1 MMSKFCLFVCLSY
14 LSNLFSF
21 CCIYSICKFSQRHQ
35 KNWKKNEHTTNKR
48 IINRL
53 EDELSLQ
60 QKEKDKL
67 EVSQFEEKNKSGAL
81 DKSVE
86 TLRNKLDVMEQELE
100 IDITQQYLKISYKIL
115 L

>member
-1 MMSKFCLFVCLSY
+1 M
-14 LSNLFSF
+14 
-21 CCIYSICKFSQRHQ
+21 
-35 KNWKKNEHTTNKR
+35 
-48 IINRL
+48 
-53 EDELSLQ
+53 Q

-100 IDITQQYLKISYKIL
+100 NFRTSIRGGISVDGWISRGVVTCSGDIMMPC
-115 L
+115 